1 MISGGTWR
9 SLDMVGVEKGARKS
23 WILALMS
30 SSESNLNF
38 FIHSSRIH
46 LDLLRTESCVMC

>member
-1 MISGGTWR
+1 MTSGGTRR
-9 SLDMVGVEKGARKS
+9 SLDMVGVEKGGRES
-23 WILALMS
+23 WVLALMS

-46 LDLLRTESCVMC
+46 LDLLRMEFRVVC